1 MTDRSEKRW
10 EKLKDNSI
18 ILQSLIKT
26 VISEYLAV
34 EDLKNNGENYNDT
47 VSNGMAF
54 FRKSL
59 ANLEKETF
67 LIFLKD
73 LNVSP
78 DKYWKYGSKTCVMQI
93 AGKKYEF
100 DLSIDMFDKLID
112 KYKSVV
118 IDKTSDECQELFEL
132 CKVLW
137 FMLIAEMDK
146 IKPIDKCKIAKFDE
160 LSNKRIQD
168 YLPE

>member
-34 EDLKNNGENYNDT
+34 VDLENNGENYND
-47 VSNGMAF
+47 VVYNGMLF
-54 FRKSL
+54 FRNSL
-59 ANLEKETF
+59 ANLEKET
-67 LIFLKD
+67 LMIFLKG

-78 DKYWKYGSKTCVMQI
+78 DKYWKYGSKTCVMMVT
-93 AGKKYEF
+93 GKEYRF
-100 DLSIDMFDKLID
+100 DLSIDEFDKLMD
-112 KYKSVV
+112 KYKSAVT
-118 IDKTSDECQELFEL
+118 DKTSKDCQELFEL

-137 FMLIAEMDK
+137 FMMIAEMDK
-146 IKPIDKCKIAKFDE
+146 IKPIDKCKIERFNE
-160 LSNKRIQD
+160 LSTKRIQD